1 MTKDIT
7 NEKIA
12 AYSKYLPKKHNP
24 ITTFIKGN
32 VIMFLLGSVAWLYF
46 SHQNSYEPEMRE
58 YVGPS
63 MDNRTYV
70 EAVKDAYIPFYKGK
84 FDPHITWMANVC
96 FQIILALACVGIA
109 MRQKSKRKEQEH
121 DIDVMLEI
129 EKLAKEH
136 QLDATA
142 AKKMLAIAPEIVKHM
157 SEDSRVYFD
166 MIMDGK
172 VSTTDENFMNIA
184 SAVMAGHLQ
193 THPEDLDR
201 VMSVFDDKAISAELL
216 NMYTQQN
223 NRNSK

>member
-121 DIDVMLEI
+121 EIDIMLEI
-129 EKLAKEH
+129 EKFAKEH
-136 QLDATA
+136 TFDATA
-142 AKKMLAIAPEIVKHM
+142 AKKMLTVAPEIVKHM

-172 VSTTDENFMNIA
+172 VSADDENFMNIA
-184 SAVMAGHLQ
+184 AAVMAGHLQ
-193 THPEDLDR
+193 THPEDMDR
-201 VMSVFDDKAISAELL
+201 VMSVFDEKSIPQEILA
-216 NMYTQQN
+216 MRMQN
-223 NRNSK
+223 EKR

>member
-1 MTKDIT
+1 MVEHIVNTETYK
-7 NEKIA
+7 
-12 AYSKYLPKKHNP
+12 KYLPKNKSA
-24 ITTFIKGN
+24 ISTFLKGN
-32 VIMFLLGSVAWLYF
+32 VVAFLLGSSAHLLF
-46 SHQNSYEPEMRE
+46 SNVENPSPETSE
-58 YVGPS
+58 YIGTHL
-63 MDNRTYV
+63 DNRTYIN
-70 EAVKDAYIPFYKGK
+70 AIKDAYIPFYKGK
-84 FDPHITWMANVC
+84 FDPHIAWMVNVC

-109 MRQKSKRKEQEH
+109 VRQKSKRKEQEH
-121 DIDVMLEI
+121 DIDIMLEI

-136 QLDATA
+136 NLDATA
-142 AKKMLAIAPEIVKHM
+142 AKKMLTIAPEIVKHM

-172 VSTTDENFMNIA
+172 VSADDENFMNIA
-184 SAVMAGHLQ
+184 AAVMAGHLQ

>member
-1 MTKDIT
+1 MTKGVA
-7 NEKIA
+7 NGKIA
-12 AYSKYLPKKHNP
+12 VYSKYLTKKHNP

-32 VIMFLLGSVAWLYF
+32 VVMFLLGSVAWLYF

-58 YVGPS
+58 YVGLR
-63 MDNRTYV
+63 MDNRTYI
-70 EAVKDAYIPFYKGK
+70 EAVKDAYIPFYNGK
-84 FDPHITWMANVC
+84 FDPHATWMVTVC

-109 MRQKSKRKEQEH
+109 IRQKSKRKEQEH
-121 DIDVMLEI
+121 DIDIMLEI

-136 QLDATA
+136 NLDATA
-142 AKKMLAIAPEIVKHM
+142 AKKMLTIAPEIVKHM

-193 THPEDLDR
+193 SHPEDMER
-201 VMSVFDDKAISAELL
+201 IMTVFDERAIPQEILNLAAE
-216 NMYTQQN
+216 QKRQH
-223 NRNSK
+223 

>member
-7 NEKIA
+7 NKKIA

-46 SHQNSYEPEMRE
+46 SHQNSYEPEMQE

-96 FQIILALACVGIA
+96 FQIILALVCVGIA
-109 MRQKSKRKEQEH
+109 LRQKSKRKEQEH

-142 AKKMLAIAPEIVKHM
+142 TKKMLSVAPEIVKHM

-193 THPEDLDR
+193 THPEDLEL
-201 VMSVFDDKAISAELL
+201 VMSTFDERSIPNEVMA
-216 NMYTQQN
+216 MYNKQQN
-223 NRNSK
+223 SKR